1 MRHRVL
7 PVWRGR
13 SDEATADARGV
24 DGKHRDALPPW
35 AGHRDRPG
43 ITARQCRLPFSIS
56 AARAVVRRPMTQ
68 RADAS
73 LTVCLEDGL
82 WLFSSFCAL
91 HRTAFDQSLFA
102 QRFPAPISEQALVQA
117 ANELGLVLERRTVGL
132 DAALAWRLPL
142 ALTLRPA
149 TGTGAVGGAA
159 SRTEQPEHGW
169 ALVLNADESRVVV
182 LERGSASPVTLP
194 IAELAL
200 RYGGLALS
208 IVPTA
213 EQAIDPDGVDLRQAR
228 FGLRWFIPELFRHK
242 RVWREVLAASLVLQL
257 MGLALP
263 LFTQV
268 IIDKV
273 IVHRTQST
281 LIALAIA
288 MTVFMLFTSVL
299 SWVRQYL
306 VLHTGQ
312 RIDAML
318 GGQVFDKLFR
328 LPLLYFQHR
337 PTGVISAR
345 LQGIET
351 IREFIASATV
361 TVALDLPFLF
371 IFVAIMFWYSV
382 PLTLVV
388 LAILALITGLSVL
401 VTPLFRDRLNEQFRR
416 GAANQ
421 AFLTEYIA
429 GIETVKSLQFEPQL
443 NQRYRG
449 LLAEYLKASFVTR
462 QLANT
467 YNSWANGLEQLMTLA
482 ILMLGAWIVMT
493 GNPAEGKTMTIGM
506 LVAFQM
512 FAGRISQPLLRIV
525 GLWQQW
531 QQTRISIARLGDI
544 MNAPSEPYSLRPRRA
559 SSQGPGAIQVE
570 NLAFRYAESLPL
582 LYERFHLTLPAGKL
596 YALMGPS
603 GSGKST
609 FAKLLQGF
617 YAPTQGRIRV
627 DGIDINHLAA
637 NELRS
642 VFGVVPQETVLFS
655 GSILDNLK
663 LANPYA
669 SFEQVVAACKMAEI
683 HSDLEALADGYQT
696 EIGER
701 GVGLSGGQ
709 RQRLAIARALLKG
722 PKVLIF
728 DEATSSLDAHTAEQI
743 GRTIN
748 SLKGRVTIL
757 FIAHQMP
764 RSLVVD
770 HTIRLGERLTV
781 VADDGTGVV
790 QGVHEG
796 TAS

>member
-1 MRHRVL
+1 MN
-7 PVWRGR
+7 G
-13 SDEATADARGV
+13 TAS
-24 DGKHRDALPPW
+24 
-35 AGHRDRPG
+35 
-43 ITARQCRLPFSIS
+43 QEFS
-56 AARAVVRRPMTQ
+56 VR
-68 RADAS
+68 
-73 LTVCLEDGL
+73 LEDGQ
-82 WLFSSFCAL
+82 WLLSSFCAL
-91 HRTAFDQSLFA
+91 NRTTFDPALFA
-102 QRFPAPISEQALVQA
+102 QRYPAPIDARSLAQA
-117 ANELGLVLERRTVGL
+117 ADELGLLFEHRKVGL
-132 DAALAWRLPL
+132 DAALAWRLPV
-142 ALTLRPA
+142 AITLRPGGSA
-149 TGTGAVGGAA
+149 TAHAA
-159 SRTEQPEHGW
+159 PPNDSATPANSCW
-169 ALVLNADESRVVV
+169 ALVLNADESRLV
-182 LERGSASPVTLP
+182 LL
-194 IAELAL
+194 ELGATTPESL
-200 RYGGLALS
+200 TISEVAARYLGTAVS
-208 IVPTA
+208 IVPRSEEA
-213 EQAIDPDGVDLRQAR
+213 SDPDGVDLRQAR
-228 FGLRWFIPELFRHK
+228 FGLRWFIPELLRHR
-242 RVWREVLAASLVLQL
+242 RVWRDVLVASLVLQL
-257 MGLALP
+257 MGLGLP

-281 LIALAIA
+281 LVAIAIA
-288 MTVFMLFTSVL
+288 MTVFTLFSAILT
-299 SWVRQYL
+299 WVRQYL

-318 GGQVFDKLFR
+318 GSQVFDKLLR

-345 LQGIET
+345 LQGIEA

-361 TVALDLPFLF
+361 TVALDLPFL
-371 IFVAIMFWYSV
+371 ILFVAIMFWYSV

-388 LAILALITGLSVL
+388 LAFLALISGLSAL
-401 VTPLFRDRLNEQFRR
+401 VAPLFRDRLNEQFRR

-429 GIETVKSLQFEPQL
+429 GIETAKSLQFEPQL
-443 NQRYRG
+443 NQRFRG
-449 LLAEYLKASFVTR
+449 LLAEYLKASFTTR

-493 GNPAEGKTMTIGM
+493 GNQATGSAMTIGM

-512 FAGRISQPLLRIV
+512 FAGRLSQPLLRLV

-544 MNAPSEPYSLRPRRA
+544 MNAPSEPYSLKPRRA
-559 SSQGPGAIQVE
+559 GSAGPGAIQVE
-570 NLAFRYAESLPL
+570 NLAFRYGDGKPM
-582 LYERFHLTLPAGKL
+582 LYERFNLTLPAGKL

-617 YAPTQGRIRV
+617 YAPTQGRIRI

-642 VFGVVPQETVLFS
+642 LFGVVPQETVLFS

-669 SFEQVVAACKMAEI
+669 SFDHVVAACKMAEI
-683 HSDLEALADGYQT
+683 HNDLEALADGYQT
-696 EIGER
+696 QIGER

-764 RSLVVD
+764 RSLNVDQTVRIGEKLSVV
-770 HTIRLGERLTV
+770 T
-781 VADDGTGVV
+781 DDVSGSPVGVR
-790 QGVHEG
+790 EG
-796 TAS
+796 ATS

>member
-1 MRHRVL
+1 M
-7 PVWRGR
+7 
-13 SDEATADARGV
+13 S
-24 DGKHRDALPPW
+24 
-35 AGHRDRPG
+35 
-43 ITARQCRLPFSIS
+43 
-56 AARAVVRRPMTQ
+56 RRPPSEL
-68 RADAS
+68 AVGLD
-73 LTVCLEDGL
+73 DGL
-82 WLFSSFCAL
+82 WLFSSFCTL
-91 HRTAFDQSLFA
+91 HRTAFDPALFA
-102 QRFPAPISEQALVQA
+102 QRFPAPIAVQSLAQA
-117 ANELGLVLERRTVGL
+117 ADELGLRLEHRRVGL

-142 ALTLRPA
+142 AVALRPVERITRDDDA
-149 TGTGAVGGAA
+149 ADAV
-159 SRTEQPEHGW
+159 TEPLQSW
-169 ALVLNADESRVVV
+169 ALILNADELRVVV
-182 LERGSASPVTLP
+182 LERGTATPVAMPT
-194 IAELAL
+194 AELAA
-200 RYGGLALS
+200 RYLGTALS
-208 IVPTA
+208 LTLKA
-213 EQAIDPDGVDLRQAR
+213 EEAIDPDGIDLRQAR
-228 FGLRWFIPELFRHK
+228 FGLRWFVPELLRHK
-242 RVWREVLAASLVLQL
+242 RVWREVLGASLVLQL

-288 MTVFMLFTSVL
+288 MTVFMVFTSVL

-306 VLHTGQ
+306 ILHTGQ

-351 IREFIASATV
+351 IREFIASAMV
-361 TVALDLPFLF
+361 TVALDLPFLL

-388 LAILALITGLSVL
+388 LAILALITGLSIL

-443 NQRYRG
+443 NQRFRG
-449 LLAEYLKASFVTR
+449 LLAEYLKASFITR
-462 QLANT
+462 QLGNT
-467 YNSWANGLEQLMTLA
+467 YNIWANGLEQLMTLL

-493 GNPAEGKTMTIGM
+493 GDPVTGNVMTIGM

-512 FAGRISQPLLRIV
+512 FASRLSQPLLRFV

-544 MNAPSEPYSLRPRRA
+544 MNAPSEPYSLKPRRA
-559 SSQGPGAIQVE
+559 NSQGAGSIQVE
-570 NLAFRYAESLPL
+570 NLAFRYGESLPL
-582 LYERFHLTLPAGKL
+582 LYDRFNLSLPVGKL
-596 YALMGPS
+596 VALMGTS
-603 GSGKST
+603 GCGKST

-617 YAPTQGRIRV
+617 YAPTQGRIRI
-627 DGIDINHLAA
+627 DGVDINHLAA

-642 VFGVVPQETVLFS
+642 TFGVVPQETVLFS

-683 HSDLEALADGYQT
+683 HVDLEALPDGYQT

-764 RSLVVD
+764 KTLIVD
-770 HTIRLGERLTV
+770 HTVRIGEKLTV
-781 VADDGTGVV
+781 VPDDAAVAAAPAWEGVP
-790 QGVHEG
+790 
-796 TAS
+796 S

>member
-1 MRHRVL
+1 L
-7 PVWRGR
+7 
-13 SDEATADARGV
+13 
-24 DGKHRDALPPW
+24 
-35 AGHRDRPG
+35 
-43 ITARQCRLPFSIS
+43 
-56 AARAVVRRPMTQ
+56 AVG
-68 RADAS
+68 
-73 LTVCLEDGL
+73 LEEGL
-82 WLFSSFCAL
+82 WLLSSFCTL
-91 HRTAFDQSLFA
+91 HRTAFDPGLFA
-102 QRFPAPISEQALVQA
+102 QRFPAPITLQSLGQAGG
-117 ANELGLVLERRTVGL
+117 ELGLTIESRHGRL
-132 DAALAWRLPL
+132 DAVLAWRLPI
-142 ALTLRPA
+142 AVELRSAESTVAKSDGVAGVPQTA
-149 TGTGAVGGAA
+149 DV
-159 SRTEQPEHGW
+159 W
-169 ALVLNADESRVVV
+169 ALVLNADEDRAVL
-182 LERGSASPVTLP
+182 LERGAATPVAVA
-194 IAELAL
+194 IDELE
-200 RYGGLALS
+200 RRFSGRALS
-208 IVPTA
+208 FTPKA
-213 EQAIDPDGVDLRQAR
+213 ERAIDPDGIDLRQAR
-228 FGLRWFIPELFRHK
+228 FGLRWFVPELLRHK

-281 LIALAIA
+281 LVALAIA
-288 MTVFMLFTSVL
+288 MTVFMLFTSIL
-299 SWVRQYL
+299 TWVRQYL

-318 GGQVFDKLFR
+318 GGQVFDKLFQ

-345 LQGIET
+345 LQGIEA

-361 TVALDLPFLF
+361 TVALDLPFLV
-371 IFVAIMFWYSV
+371 IFVAIMLWYSV

-388 LAILALITGLSVL
+388 LAILGLITALSVL
-401 VTPLFRDRLNEQFRR
+401 VSPLFRERLNEQFRR

-421 AFLTEYIA
+421 AFLTEYVA

-443 NQRYRG
+443 SQRFRG
-449 LLAEYLKASFVTR
+449 LLSEYLKASFVTR

-467 YNSWANGLEQLMTLA
+467 YNIWANGLEQLMTLA

-493 GNPAEGKTMTIGM
+493 GDPATGRTMTIGM

-512 FAGRISQPLLRIV
+512 FSSRLSQPLLRLV

-544 MNAPSEPYSLRPRRA
+544 MNAPSEPYSLKPRRA
-559 SSQGPGAIQVE
+559 NGQGPGAIQVE
-570 NLAFRYAESLPL
+570 NLAFRYGESLPL
-582 LYERFHLTLPAGKL
+582 LYERFNLSLPAGKL
-596 YALMGPS
+596 VALMGPS
-603 GSGKST
+603 GCGKST

-617 YAPTQGRIRV
+617 YAPTQGRIRI

-669 SFEQVVAACKMAEI
+669 SFEQVVAACRMAEI
-683 HSDLEALADGYQT
+683 HGDLEALADGYQT

-764 RSLVVD
+764 RSLAVD
-770 HTIRLGERLTV
+770 HTVRLGERLSV
-781 VADDGTGVV
+781 VPDDGSAGVPATQEV
-790 QGVHEG
+790 
-796 TAS
+796 SSS